1 MTLRHL
7 RTQTKLG
14 NMLLVARDDA
24 LIGAYFD
31 NQRYLPEN
39 AAFGEQVLGEE
50 DQLLHV
56 SAAQMNEYLEGTR
69 THFALPLAPEGD
81 EFSQRVWQI
90 LLAIPYGETTSY
102 GAIARELGN
111 AAFAQRV
118 GQSVGHNPLSVIV
131 PCHRVMGSDGSL
143 TGYAGGLDRKRA
155 LLTLEEPAAAEANR
169 LF

>member
-1 MTLRHL
+1 
-7 RTQTKLG
+7 
-14 NMLLVARDDA
+14 MLLVARDSA

-31 NQRYLPEN
+31 DQRYLPEE
-39 AAFGEQVLGEE
+39 AAFGDEVLTDELL
-50 DQLLHV
+50 QLTATQLH
-56 SAAQMNEYLEGTR
+56 EYLTGAR
-69 THFALPLAPEGD
+69 THFELPLAPEGD

-111 AAFAQRV
+111 TAYAQRV
-118 GQSVGHNPLSVIV
+118 GQSVGHNPISIIV

-143 TGYAGGLDRKRA
+143 TGYAGGLDRKRM
-155 LLTLEEPAAAEANR
+155 LLTLEEPEAASANR